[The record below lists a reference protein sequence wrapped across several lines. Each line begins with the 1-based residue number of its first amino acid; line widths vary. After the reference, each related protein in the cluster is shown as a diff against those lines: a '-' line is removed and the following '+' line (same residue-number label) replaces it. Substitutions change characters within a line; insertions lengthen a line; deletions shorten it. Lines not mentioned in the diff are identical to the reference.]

1 MNSGRRRQ
9 VLAVAL
15 LLTVAA
21 GPAPAAEP
29 ADVCNVPA
37 ALLDLGA
44 ELPRSAQATR
54 DTRAFTI
61 VAVGSSSTAGAGATR
76 PTNAYPPRLGIELG
90 RALPGAQ
97 VRVINRGING
107 ELAGQMVA
115 RFARDVGPAN
125 PDLVVWQVGSNAVL
139 RESGVARY
147 RQIIA
152 NGVRWLRARKIDVI
166 LMDLQ
171 YAPEILAD
179 PDHGEMERILADVAR
194 REKAGLFRRFEIMR
208 HWRAGGRTAAD
219 AMLSSDGLHLSDL
232 GYRCLGRTLAQAI
245 LQAIGRPAADPGL

>member
-1 MNSGRRRQ
+1 MMAARRTSAPAIAL
-9 VLAVAL
+9 VLAV
-15 LLTVAA
+15 VAE
-21 GPAPAAEP
+21 PAPAAEP
-29 ADVCNVPA
+29 AELCDVPP

-44 ELPRSAQATR
+44 ALPRTAAATADGR
-54 DTRAFTI
+54 KLTI

-76 PTNAYPPRLGIELG
+76 PANAYPPRLGIELG
-90 RALPGAQ
+90 QALPGAQ

-107 ELAGQMVA
+107 DLAGQMVA
-115 RFARDVGPAN
+115 RFARDVGPAR

-147 RQIIA
+147 RQIIR
-152 NGVRWLRARKIDVI
+152 NGVQWLRARKTDVI

-171 YAPEILAD
+171 YAPEIVAD

-194 REKAGLFRRFEIMR
+194 KEKAGLFRRFEIMR
-208 HWRAGGRTAAD
+208 HWRASSLAATD

-232 GYRCLGRTLAQAI
+232 GYRCLGRALAQAI
-245 LQAIGRPAADPGL
+245 LGAIGRTTIGAGP